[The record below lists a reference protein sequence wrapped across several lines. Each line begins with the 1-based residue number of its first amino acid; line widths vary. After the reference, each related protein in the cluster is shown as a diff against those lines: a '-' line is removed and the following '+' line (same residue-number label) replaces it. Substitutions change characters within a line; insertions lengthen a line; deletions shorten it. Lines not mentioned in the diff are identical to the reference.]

1 MTTKLPQSQ
10 NTLLDQEIQSQLSSF
25 GARLRELRLQRSWT
39 LQELA
44 DRSGLSKAFLSRLES
59 GGRQASIA
67 AVLTLSRIF
76 NASLATLFESPLAT
90 EPCVI
95 VRAKDAV
102 ERTAKGLVYRPLS
115 NAGRFFNLQPMRVR
129 VSTSRRG
136 HEHYHHEGEEW
147 IYLVSGVLTLS
158 LAGRTYDLAPGDA
171 AHFDSR
177 LPHRLIAR
185 GAVDAE
191 VLLVACPLTG
201 PGQVMP
207 AGVRQHRAIPALGLL
222 SFGTSYDLTAGV
234 KLDQGRS
241 DFRKHPLKILR
252 TLKPL
257 QSVKTPKSS
266 KSTPNPEQ
274 KDPP

>member
-1 MTTKLPQSQ
+1 MTTKLPESQ
-10 NTLLDQEIQSQLSSF
+10 MAVLDREIQSQLSSF
-25 GARLRELRLQRSWT
+25 GTRLREMRLQRSWT

-67 AVLTLSRIF
+67 AVLSLSRIF
-76 NASLATLFESPLAT
+76 NVSVASLFESRLAS

-95 VRAKDAV
+95 VRAADAV
-102 ERTAKGLVYRPLS
+102 ARTARGLVYWPLS
-115 NAGRFFNLQPMRVR
+115 NAGRFFNVQPMRVR

-147 IYLVSGVLTLS
+147 IYLLSGSLTLS

-185 GAVDAE
+185 GARDAE
-191 VLLVACPLTG
+191 VLLVACPLSG
-201 PGQVMP
+201 PGQAP
-207 AGVRQHRAIPALGLL
+207 HSSGRQHRAIPTIGLL
-222 SFGTSYDLTAGV
+222 SFGTSHDLTTGL

-241 DFRKHPLKILR
+241 DFGKRSLKSPKSLR
-252 TLKPL
+252 SSNALKPS
-257 QSVKTPKSS
+257 QSN
-266 KSTPNPEQ
+266 PNPER
-274 KDPP
+274 KDTP